1 MWSCTPY
8 FHIKSGVILR
18 KFTIQKYKKMVNCT
32 KNNSEMYVFYGPDAN
47 YLVLCYAGSRPDRDV
62 DSLRMKAV
70 TET

>member
-1 MWSCTPY
+1 M
-8 FHIKSGVILR
+8 H
-18 KFTIQKYKKMVNCT
+18 
-32 KNNSEMYVFYGPDAN
+32 VFYGQDAN

>member
-1 MWSCTPY
+1 MENS
-8 FHIKSGVILR
+8 
-18 KFTIQKYKKMVNCT
+18 N
-32 KNNSEMYVFYGPDAN
+32 KNNAEMYVFYGRDAN